1 MPVAM
6 RKIMPLGLLLIAALA
21 ACDRKVTG
29 WAPPGSP
36 SFQAGYTDGCWTGWG
51 VAGKPGFGSVYYKD
65 EGRFLSDPDY
75 KRGWI
80 EGQTDCYNQQ
90 MSSPQMGGR

>member
-1 MPVAM
+1 M
-6 RKIMPLGLLLIAALA
+6 RKIVPLGLLLLAALA

-65 EGRFLSDPDY
+65 EGRFLSDADY

-90 MSSPQMGGR
+90 MSSPQMG